1 MKRVAGRG
9 HPSPFH
15 TSRAAPTGRPAGTV
29 FLIPDAIASPVSCS
43 KLSALQSGRLGR
55 RALHFNA
62 DHDND
67 VMVSW
72 PFNDSLSQTVVSQF
86 KVR

>member
-1 MKRVAGRG
+1 MPRATGCHRQRDRCGRN
-9 HPSPFH
+9 
-15 TSRAAPTGRPAGTV
+15 
-29 FLIPDAIASPVSCS
+29 PDAIASPVSCS